1 MKFVIIGG
9 IILICLLC
17 LSGMGMADQVSG
29 AINQGDKIWNGTWE
43 SEGYF
48 LYIQQNDSEIK
59 GYYEPF
65 NISSQDPGML
75 EGVLSSD
82 GRVFSGTWSETGPLV
97 LTLAADTMSYTG
109 AGNVRP
115 HADLNSSGSYTTI
128 GKRVESSFD
137 PEKTWN
143 GSWKTGRTLNTFI
156 QNGATVTGSYVP
168 LPEIYDEPGTYTGTV
183 SEDGTTLLGNW
194 SESGNFSFTIS
205 NNGRYW
211 NGTYDMS
218 QNSSVGSDSWN
229 ATKVL

>member
-1 MKFVIIGG
+1 MKFVIMGG
-9 IILICLLC
+9 IILICLLW

-29 AINQGDKIWNGTWE
+29 VSNQSDKIWNGTWE
-43 SEGYF
+43 SEDYF

-65 NISSQDPGML
+65 NISNQDPGTL
-75 EGVLSSD
+75 EGILSSD
-82 GRVFSGTWSETGPLV
+82 GRIFSGTWSETGPLV

-115 HADLNSSGSYTTI
+115 GADLNTSGSYTTK

-143 GSWKTGRTLNTFI
+143 GSWKTDRTLNTFI

-168 LPEIYDEPGTYTGTV
+168 LPDINDEPGTYTGTV
-183 SEDGTTLLGNW
+183 SDDGKTLIGNW

-205 NNGRYW
+205 KDDRYW
-211 NGTYDMS
+211 NGTYDMALNPS
-218 QNSSVGSDSWN
+218 AGSDSWN